1 MKRSKSGPIS
11 SSKKDKNI
19 NAFAGK
25 PVADIALV
33 SSWDM
38 FYETFVATRI
48 PAHIQTQCAP
58 IDLARFCLSE
68 ILTTLNF
75 DPLQPLQVERMHD
88 YGFGLGKTRESK
100 TFKEIVDLFKAGE
113 GLYYLTTQYSDEGLG
128 NGAALELET
137 PLVVLESS
145 EEETVL
151 EVEQGDVADLLQGP
165 ALDDEA
171 SGEEFSEG
179 SSPLDLDDLRDDFE
193 DSDVLDD
200 EPEYVV
206 PEHQLT
212 AEDVDD
218 RIATLLQSPLSGLVH
233 DATFPLTFPPFDS
246 LVPQQINLW
255 MGSSPK
261 MTSRPDLLKP
271 SVETLGKWVPSGT
284 SSGLHHDHADNLY
297 VLVEGRKRFTL
308 FSPKDALH
316 LYTVGNINQV
326 FENGLIDY
334 VPDKDA
340 PLWRRMRADGA
351 IIGEHARWMLDQT
364 EDPEELQKYEKI
376 INSEI
381 EYEGE
386 VSQEIDPPSF
396 SRIPPALL
404 HIDEVEDSSER
415 AALEALA
422 QSEFPELAGLKKHEV
437 ILEKGEMLYLPCG
450 WFHEVTSYATG
461 ESPAHIAL
469 NWWFVPPT
477 NHLLSLSSAP
487 YIDGYW
493 QQDYDRTLAAIKH
506 RVEGGP

>member
-1 MKRSKSGPIS
+1 MKRSKSSPANP
-11 SSKKDKNI
+11 SKRDKNI
-19 NAFAGK
+19 NAFAGN
-25 PVADIALV
+25 PVADIVLV
-33 SSWDM
+33 SSWAA

-48 PAHIQTQCAP
+48 PAHIQTQCVP
-58 IDLARFCLSE
+58 IDLARFSLSE

-75 DPLQPLQVERMHD
+75 DPLRTLQVERMHD
-88 YGFGLGKTRESK
+88 YGFGLGKSRESK

-113 GLYYLTTQYSDEGLG
+113 GLYYLTTQYSDNGLE
-128 NGAALELET
+128 AEALSKLET
-137 PLVVLESS
+137 PSVVLESS

-151 EVEQGDVADLLQGP
+151 EVEQGDAADLLQGP
-165 ALDDEA
+165 ALEDEA
-171 SGEEFSEG
+171 SEEEFPEG

-193 DSDVLDD
+193 DSEDLDD

-218 RIATLLQSPLSGLVH
+218 RIATLLQSPLSGLVN
-233 DATFPLTFPPFDS
+233 DTTFPLTFPPFDS

-261 MTSRPDLLKP
+261 ETSQPDLLNP
-271 SVETLGKWVPSGT
+271 SVEGLGKWVPSGT

-316 LYTVGNINQV
+316 LYTVGNISQV

-334 VPDKDA
+334 IPDKNA

-351 IIGEHARWMLDQT
+351 IIGEQARWMLDQT
-364 EDPEELQKYEKI
+364 ENPEELQKYEQI
-376 INSEI
+376 IDTEV

-386 VSQEIDPPSF
+386 VPQEIDPPSF

-422 QSEFPELAGLKKHEV
+422 QSEFPELVGLQKHEV
-437 ILEKGEMLYLPCG
+437 VLEKGEMLYLPCG
-450 WFHEVTSYATG
+450 WFHEVTSYATE

-477 NHLLSLSSAP
+477 NHERTLSSTP
-487 YIDGYW
+487 YIDAYW
-493 QQDYDRTLAAIKH
+493 QQDYERTLAAIKH
-506 RVEGGP
+506 RVEASL